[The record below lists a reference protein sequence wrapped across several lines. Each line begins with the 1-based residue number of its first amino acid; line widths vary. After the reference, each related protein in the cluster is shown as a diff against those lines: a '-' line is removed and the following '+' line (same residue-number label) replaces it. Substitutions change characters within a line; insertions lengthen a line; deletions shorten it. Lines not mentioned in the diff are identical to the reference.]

1 MQILCEG
8 KAAKKS
14 NNAVPLMP
22 TRGSGEPQQKYVYSL
37 IQKLFWSASLLAPKK
52 NKQTN
57 ATPTLNKHFR
67 SKADCRGFLMGG
79 ISCPKKSDCNQS

>member
-52 NKQTN
+52 KPNKRNANPQQTFSIKSRL
-57 ATPTLNKHFR
+57 PRFPDGRHLV
-67 SKADCRGFLMGG
+67 SKQVWL
-79 ISCPKKSDCNQS
+79 

>member
-52 NKQTN
+52 PNKRNANPQQTFSIKSRLPRFPD
-57 ATPTLNKHFR
+57 ARHLV
-67 SKADCRGFLMGG
+67 SK
-79 ISCPKKSDCNQS
+79 QV